1 MLHCDKPI
9 SKIEEDLLGRN
20 NFIETLRNTIISQ
33 EIDSSHVIGITGKW
47 GDGKTSVINILKREI
62 RTALGSDTIICDFS
76 PWKYAHGADYFK
88 LFIEAIQKE
97 IGRNRQF
104 FRHRDWKKIERDLRK
119 YSISNTQKGIIEIF
133 NCQSQIVLSIF
144 NILILLG
151 VFNVFSQKVNFSL
164 WYLVYIVI
172 GTLLLSY
179 LTGKISNNYN
189 IHKKSL
195 LELKNNLCEV
205 FRNSKIKFLFI
216 IDDFDRLEKNDV
228 REIFRIVNENLD
240 FPNTIYLLAYDPEI
254 VRNAYPDFVGSGQ
267 EPFFEKIIQTALP
280 LPIPSKLCFSKIIG
294 QEVAN
299 LPIPDEI
306 FQKYF
311 QESERFAYLLDLGF
325 LDFFE
330 NIRDVKRYFN
340 SIRIIFDSVNVSGV
354 LEIDPIDL
362 IAIYGINFVSPECF
376 QNISINEKLFLTETS
391 SDRINQFLNTINH
404 EKRGSIIRILCF
416 LFSNVSSA
424 VNSTLND
431 NFNISFPGYDSFSI
445 CKSFRKYF
453 TLLPR
458 GNGDGI
464 SNLMTIRMFEAVG
477 VEEDFLEWLDEQS
490 RMNLISYWLMTIVH
504 MLNEHRIALEN
515 LDNIVY
521 CLCEKCHEFPMT
533 KEIFQRNNV
542 EVIHQ
547 IVRIKLF
554 GLSAMEGYLF
564 IENILKRTTARSA
577 IIPFILNLQ
586 NENGDY
592 NKETGIKTDGW
603 DIDKIFDS
611 CFKIVTEDP
620 SKFMESPTPLF
631 ILARLKLAHYE
642 EYLNFLEKLLDDD
655 EFIVKAITH
664 SCGKRYGQFEPN
676 KPAYQ
681 ICYIQYSAFTELGI
695 DLNQLKSRLESIKE
709 SNPKL
714 YERFEST
721 NNLFLRDFEKK
732 DELGYGH
739 GIDFNKK
746 NGRHDVNLSH
756 GDIIEA

>member
-1 MLHCDKPI
+1 MLHSDKPI
-9 SKIEEDLLGRN
+9 SNIEDDLLGRE
-20 NFIETLRNTIISQ
+20 NFIDTLKRAILVQ
-33 EIDSSHVIGITGKW
+33 EIETSHVIGITGKW

-62 RTALGSDTIICDFS
+62 KTAFVSDTIICDFS

-88 LFIEAIQKE
+88 LFVEAIQKE

-119 YSISNTQKGIIEIF
+119 YSISNTRKGIIEIF

-179 LTGKISNNYN
+179 LTGKISSNYN

-254 VRNAYPDFVGSGQ
+254 VRNAYPDFLGSGQ

-280 LPIPSKLCFSKIIG
+280 LPIPSELCFRNIIG

-311 QESERFAYLLDLGF
+311 QENGRFAYLLDLGF

-362 IAIYGINFVSPECF
+362 IAIYGINFVSPESF
-376 QNISINEKLFLTETS
+376 QYISINEKLFLTETS

-431 NFNISFPGYDSFSI
+431 NYNISLPGYDSFSI
-445 CKSFRKYF
+445 SKSFRKYF

-464 SNLMTIRMFEAVG
+464 SNLMTIRMMEAVKN
-477 VEEDFLEWLDEQS
+477 EDDFFEWLVEQNREKLIPS
-490 RMNLISYWLMTIVH
+490 WLVTIERMLID
-504 MLNEHRIALEN
+504 HRLGQEN
-515 LDNIVY
+515 LDIIVY
-521 CLCEKCHEFPMT
+521 CLCEKCYEFPMNR
-533 KEIFQRNNV
+533 EIFQRSSFD
-542 EVIHQ
+542 VIFE
-547 IVRIKLF
+547 IFRIKLN
-554 GLSAMEGYLF
+554 GLSALNGFSF
-564 IENILKRTTARSA
+564 IKKILKKTTARSA
-577 IIPFILNLQ
+577 IIPFLLKLQDEDGKLIQNL
-586 NENGDY
+586 
-592 NKETGIKTDGW
+592 GINTEGW
-603 DIDKIFDS
+603 KYDEIKVS
-611 CFKIVTEDP
+611 CFKIITDD
-620 SKFMESPTPLF
+620 SRKLFDSPALLF
-631 ILARLKLAHYE
+631 ILMRYKLFHNE
-642 EYLNFLEKLLDDD
+642 EYNDFLKELIEDDL
-655 EFIVKAITH
+655 FILKAIAQST
-664 SCGKRYGQFEPN
+664 GNRYGQYEPN
-676 KPAYQ
+676 KPAYH
-681 ICYIQYSAFTELGI
+681 ISYVQYSALEKLGI
-695 DLNQLKSRLESIKE
+695 DLNQIKLRIELLMKSDSH
-709 SNPKL
+709 L

-721 NNLFLRDFEKK
+721 INLFLEDFEKRS
-732 DELGYGH
+732 DIGYGT
-739 GIDFNKK
+739 GISFDSKETGN
-746 NGRHDVNLSH
+746 
-756 GDIIEA
+756 